1 MNIAQDM
8 TINAFKLGIAILLVI
23 YASAFR
29 QFQSRHAF
37 SSRRVLQAADCNALE
52 YMLQPEYKRAE
63 NENALYNA
71 GLLILQSTNRREEQ
85 RALKFFEAALEFNPM
100 RDGTNFNIALIKDN
114 AGEYAEAIDFY
125 ERTIRVSKNPQI
137 LTAAYNN
144 LVGLFMR
151 LGMLEEAAKA
161 CNAAIELN
169 PKDDNAWSNLGII
182 MREEQKDDLSRTC
195 FEHALEVSEGTNVVA
210 LNNLGTL
217 YQKEGDIDRAEEY
230 FKKACTLDPRDES
243 SLYSL
248 ACLLKDKGKTRS
260 AILLLEELINLNPN
274 HSQAPF
280 LLDSLIGATP
290 KIAPSNYIA
299 DLFDHYS
306 RNGYEQH
313 MLEVLRYQVPSLIAD
328 AISRGIQSLPACQ
341 SVLDRL
347 YRGNVV
353 DLGVGT
359 GLCSREIVARG
370 LCGAANF
377 TGCDLSSSMVVQAQE
392 LVNIEGKP
400 LFTSVIVADCAS
412 YLTTVESDSCD
423 LVVAGD
429 VIVYIGD
436 VAELFSQVSRV
447 LKKGNNAGLFAFT
460 VEAREDSGPME
471 NIDNDNLNIN
481 EDYVLHKDLRYAH
494 RKEYVNRALETN
506 GMRILDCERAVL
518 RYQDN
523 VPVYGYLYLVA
534 GSQLDFIVV

>member
-1 MNIAQDM
+1 M
-8 TINAFKLGIAILLVI
+8 KAIVFGFAVSLVT
-23 YASAFR
+23 YSSAFR
-29 QFQSRHAF
+29 QLHQRHALF
-37 SSRRVLQAADCNALE
+37 NRRELRSVDSNALE

-114 AGEYAEAIDFY
+114 MGEYADAIDFY

-169 PKDDNAWSNLGII
+169 PSDDNAWSNLGII
-182 MREEQKDDLSRTC
+182 MREEQKEDLSRTC
-195 FEHALEVSEGTNVVA
+195 FEHALEVSQGTNVVA

-217 YQKEGDIDRAEEY
+217 YQREGDIDRAEQY

-248 ACLLKDKGKTRS
+248 ACLLKDKGKSRS

-290 KIAPSNYIA
+290 RSAPSNYIA

-328 AISRGIQSLPACQ
+328 AITQGIQSLPAHQ
-341 SVLDRL
+341 DVLDRL
-347 YRGNVV
+347 NCGSVI

-359 GLCSREIVARG
+359 GLCSKEIVNRG
-370 LCGAANF
+370 MCVTANF
-377 TGCDLSSSMVVQAQE
+377 TGCDLSSSMAVQAQE
-392 LVNIEGKP
+392 LLVGDKP
-400 LFTSVIVADCAS
+400 LFSNVIVADCAS
-412 YLTTVESDSCD
+412 YLTTVESDFCD

-436 VAELFSQVSRV
+436 IAELFSQVSRV
-447 LKKGNNAGLFAFT
+447 LRKGNAAGLFAFT
-460 VEAREDSGPME
+460 VEAREDNSPQE
-471 NIDNDNLNIN
+471 NFDNENLNVN

-494 RKEYVNRALETN
+494 RKEYVNRVLDTN
-506 GMRILDCERAVL
+506 GMKILYCERAVL

-523 VPVYGYLYLVA
+523 LPVYGYVYLAA
-534 GSQLDFIVV
+534 GSSLDYIVVE